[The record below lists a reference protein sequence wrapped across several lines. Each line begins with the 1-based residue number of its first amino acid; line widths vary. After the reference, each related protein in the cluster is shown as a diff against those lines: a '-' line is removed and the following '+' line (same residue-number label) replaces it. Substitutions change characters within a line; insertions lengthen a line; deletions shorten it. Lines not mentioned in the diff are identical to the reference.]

1 MIRLVP
7 RRWRGDLTAK
17 EDEVILADGTP
28 MTVPRGN
35 LAAAKELLA
44 AQKAA
49 YRRVAARRAAP
60 GEAYAPGY
68 GALERT
74 G

>member
-1 MIRLVP
+1 MFRLIP
-7 RRWRGDLTAK
+7 RRWQDDLTAAN
-17 EDEVILADGTP
+17 DEVILADGTL

-35 LAAAKELLA
+35 LAAAKEMLA

-49 YRRVAARRAAP
+49 QRRVAARRV
-60 GEAYAPGY
+60 
-68 GALERT
+68 ALEEIQEPIKLI